1 MEKAGIP
8 FGFTTADAKAE
19 DAMKAIRTLIENG
32 LSEKAAM
39 AALTTNPASIL
50 GISRMAGTIEK
61 GKMANF
67 VISSDSLFKEDA
79 QIKHVVADG
88 YIFDYEVKKKST
100 NGNGKTEG
108 ETPTITGVWEY
119 TSETPA
125 GSSGENW
132 SFPKMDRAMLVPSP
146 MMILQVEEK

>member
-1 MEKAGIP
+1 
-8 FGFTTADAKAE
+8 
-19 DAMKAIRTLIENG
+19 MKAIRTLIENG

-88 YIFDYEVKKKST
+88 YIFDYEVKKKNRPTETEKLKGRHPQSPGF
-100 NGNGKTEG
+100 GN
-108 ETPTITGVWEY
+108 TPLRLLPDLRGRIGHFQRWIGLCWY
-119 TSETPA
+119 HH
-125 GSSGENW
+125 
-132 SFPKMDRAMLVPSP
+132 L
-146 MMILQVEEK
+146 